1 MQKYTSSVCVLRQII
16 RKICSDAYAHAKITF
31 CSVCIVLQFT
41 RKICPNAYA
50 HAKIYFFSV
59 GVCVAVYSFAVHTR
73 NLPKSLRACKNN
85 IFQCVYFGKSH
96 TKLALMLTRM
106 QKIYFFRCVYL
117 QKSQVT
123 FALTNTFFSTHTAQ
137 HTQVGNSP
145 SMPYKGSTKGFE
157 PIPIPMPCAHAQ
169 VQKSPSIPYS
179 GNSPM

>member
-1 MQKYTSSVCVLRQII
+1 M
-16 RKICSDAYAHAKITF
+16 
-31 CSVCIVLQFT
+31 QFT

-59 GVCVAVYSFAVHTR
+59 CVCVGVCTFANHTQ
-73 NLPKSLRACKNN
+73 NSPKSLRACKNN

-96 TKLALMLTRM
+96 AKLAPMLTRM

-137 HTQVGNSP
+137 HSTSWKLPLYALQGE
-145 SMPYKGSTKGFE
+145 YKGIRTHTHTHAMCTCPSPK
-157 PIPIPMPCAHAQ
+157 IPLYSLQWEFANLTRHQSNWTCLGPQPPSL
-169 VQKSPSIPYS
+169 SPHVTCILYP
-179 GNSPM
+179 PKDCCC